1 MIKPKG
7 KLAPPPPDGD
17 TEHRILDA
25 AHTVFLRRGTAGA
38 RMQEI
43 ADEAGVN
50 KALLHYYFRA
60 KDRLA
65 QAVFQLAAQQLFP
78 SVLATLASEDSLEEK
93 VARVVQLE
101 LDHLSKRPYLPGY
114 ILSELHH
121 HPDRMRQLLTTV
133 IGVPMEEVRRR
144 LLTTLRRQI
153 DEGVRAGTMR
163 RIAPEQFMLNLLSLC
178 IFPFAARPMIMAML
192 GLDPA
197 GFDQLIDRRRK
208 ELVPFFLG
216 ALRP

>member
-1 MIKPKG
+1 M
-7 KLAPPPPDGD
+7 LA
-17 TEHRILDA
+17 
-25 AHTVFLRRGTAGA
+25 V
-38 RMQEI
+38 
-43 ADEAGVN
+43 
-50 KALLHYYFRA
+50 
-60 KDRLA
+60 
-65 QAVFQLAAQQLFP
+65 
-78 SVLATLASEDSLEEK
+78 LASEDPLEEK

-114 ILSELHH
+114 VLSELHH
-121 HPDRMRQLLTTV
+121 HPDRMRQLLTAV
-133 IGVPMEEVRRR
+133 IGVPMEEARRR

-153 DEGVRAGTMR
+153 DERVRAGTMR

-178 IFPFAARPMIMAML
+178 IFPFAARPMVMTML